1 MDCVRWIQEGLGDK
15 WGINALKKIVSRV
28 ENLVAVYGG
37 EEKEWKLWTEELKK
51 NIVLEVGDVM
61 LKGA

>member
-37 EEKEWKLWTEELKK
+37 EEKEWYLKLVSEIL
-51 NIVLEVGDVM
+51 GYY
-61 LKGA
+61 